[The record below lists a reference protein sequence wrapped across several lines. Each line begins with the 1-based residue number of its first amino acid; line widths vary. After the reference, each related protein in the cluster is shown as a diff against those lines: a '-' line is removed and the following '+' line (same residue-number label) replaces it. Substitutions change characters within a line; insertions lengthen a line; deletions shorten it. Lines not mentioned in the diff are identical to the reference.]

1 MPDAGGEDGGLLDPE
16 VVGQIPAGWGAGLP
30 RFPASD
36 EGLTAEFL
44 IKVHDFAR
52 QWLEERGGPV
62 GDSAPCVFVQARSIV
77 QQAEELNAPALPYFS
92 SMPDQEVAGRVFI
105 ANSDLSV
112 VHEVPAGGCA
122 AIPQIAGVLAGIG
135 LSDQMHAVF
144 RPDRGELIVCDSGLN
159 GASRRMPV
167 SMGAYRRL
175 IPPELEQEV
184 WQFHRRF
191 TQTPSG
197 FLICWRGAA
206 VNRLTIE
213 NAERQISALLTFY
226 VMLSVGSDNVTM
238 EDHTQHG
245 RADIYV
251 SSHGMAPGIGGCI
264 LELKVL
270 RSREYSSNDERGY
283 IGVSDP
289 RMVRHATD
297 GVMQARE
304 YLDDKRAS
312 LGYLLCFD
320 ARLADADQ
328 PEVLAVAK
336 SQGVKVGRYFM
347 YDSPASARAARLAAS
362 QSAAPMPGEPPL

>member
-1 MPDAGGEDGGLLDPE
+1 MPDVGGEGGGLLDPA
-16 VVGQIPAGWGAGLP
+16 VVGEVRAVWSGGAP

-44 IKVHDFAR
+44 IKVYDFAR
-52 QWLEERGGPV
+52 HWLEERCGPV
-62 GDSAPCVFVQARSIV
+62 GGSAPCVFVQARSIV
-77 QQAEELNAPALPYFS
+77 QQAEELNAAALPYFS

-105 ANSDLSV
+105 ANSDLSI

-122 AIPQIAGVLAGIG
+122 AVSQLAGVLTGIG

-144 RPDRGELIVCDSGLN
+144 RPDRGELIVCDSGLK
-159 GASRRMPV
+159 GASRRIPV
-167 SMGAYRRL
+167 STGANRRL
-175 IPPELEQEV
+175 GSTELEQEV

-206 VNRLTIE
+206 ANRLTME
-213 NAERQISALLTFY
+213 KLERQVSALLTFY
-226 VMLSVGSDNVTM
+226 MMLSVGSHNVTM

-251 SSHGMAPGIGGCI
+251 NSHGMKPGIGGCI

-270 RSREYSSNDERGY
+270 RSREYSGKVAKGWTDVSDERM
-283 IGVSDP
+283 I
-289 RMVRHATD
+289 RHAAD

-304 YLDDKRAS
+304 YLDDKRAT
-312 LGYLLCFD
+312 LGSLLCFD
-320 ARLADADQ
+320 ARLVDADQ
-328 PEVLAVAK
+328 PEVLAVAA

-347 YDSPASARAARLAAS
+347 YDRPASARAARLAAH
-362 QSAAPMPGEPPL
+362 QSGGRMPGEPPL